1 MLSHTM
7 VTHICMTDAIGVV
20 TGTNHRI
27 DFLKLNAPGHSMIW
41 CLPVQLVRSPE
52 GAYMRFVMTWG
63 LSEASTVMHL
73 FPVTETPLH
82 FFGLHH
88 WS

>member
-7 VTHICMTDAIGVV
+7 VTHICMTDTIGVV

-27 DFLKLNAPGHSMIW
+27 DFLKLNAPGHPMIW
-41 CLPVQLVRSPE
+41 CCPVQLVRSPD
-52 GAYMRFVMTWG
+52 GAYLRFVAMWG
-63 LSEASTVMHL
+63 LSEASSTTHL
-73 FPVTETPLH
+73 FPGTETPLH

-88 WS
+88 